1 MAINPNTDFSS
12 GAVLTA
18 AQQNRFPR
26 GVMALATSSTNYVLT
41 TTLTATT
48 GMSVTFTAVAN
59 RYYKITYYE
68 PQAQTPQAAL
78 TYTELDVR
86 LTNAAGASQGTSLI
100 FTPAASPGL
109 IQSGVTVLATKTFSA
124 GSVTLVGCALT
135 SSLAGAPSLIRTAP
149 RSSILL
155 VEDIGPA

>member
-1 MAINPNTDFSS
+1 MAVNPNTDFST

-26 GVMALATSSTNYVLT
+26 GVMALATSSTSYVLT

-68 PQAQTPQAAL
+68 PQAQTPAAAA
-78 TYTELDVR
+78 TYTELDLR

-100 FTPAASPGL
+100 FTPSAL
-109 IQSGVTVLATKTFSA
+109 IQTGVTVVAIKTFSA

-135 SSLAGAPSLIRTAP
+135 SSTTGAPSLIRPAP
-149 RSSILL
+149 RAAILL
-155 VEDIGPA
+155 VEDIGPS

>member
-12 GAVLTA
+12 GAILTA

-26 GVMALATSSTNYVLT
+26 GVMALATSSTSYVLT

-68 PQAQTPQAAL
+68 PQAQTAAAAS
-78 TYTELDVR
+78 TYTELDIR
-86 LTNAAGASQGTSLI
+86 LTNAAGASQGTSLF
-100 FTPAASPGL
+100 FTPTATL
-109 IQSGVTVLATKTFSA
+109 FQSGITVVATKTFSA
-124 GSVTLVGCALT
+124 GSVTLVGCAL
-135 SSLAGAPSLIRTAP
+135 SSSITGAPNLIRTAP
-149 RSSILL
+149 RASILL

>member
-26 GVMALATSSTNYVLT
+26 GVMARATSQTTYVLT
-41 TTLTATT
+41 TSATAQAT
-48 GMSVTFTAVAN
+48 GMSLTFTAVAN

-68 PQAQTPQAAL
+68 PQGQTPNVIGNTQ
-78 TYTELDVR
+78 TYLRQTRATGTVIGNNVF
-86 LTNAAGASQGTSLI
+86 TNETAVGTQDEMI
-100 FTPAASPGL
+100 IIKTA
-109 IQSGVTVLATKTFSA
+109 TFSA
-124 GSVTLVGCALT
+124 GSVTLVGTANVT
-135 SSLAGAPSLIRTAP
+135 STSGSPQLIRDATREAF
-149 RSSILL
+149 IL

>member
-26 GVMALATSSTNYVLT
+26 GVMARATSQTTYVLT
-41 TTLTATT
+41 TSATAQAT
-48 GMSVTFTAVAN
+48 GMSLTFTAVAN

-68 PQAQTPQAAL
+68 PQGQTPGVLGNTQ
-78 TYTELDVR
+78 TYLRQTSATGTVIGNNV
-86 LTNAAGASQGTSLI
+86 LTNETATQSQDEMIIIKT
-100 FTPAASPGL
+100 A
-109 IQSGVTVLATKTFSA
+109 TFSA
-124 GSVTLVGCALT
+124 GSVTLVGTAGT
-135 SSLAGAPSLIRTAP
+135 SNTTGTPQLIRDSTREAL
-149 RSSILL
+149 LL